1 MAVRCETVRLHLVVR
16 MLPVVLTF
24 PAIVCPE
31 IIMKCSVIITWACAL
46 GLGLAGPAVP
56 AQETG
61 EAALPL
67 HPSRAQAVQEALAR
81 NPSLAAAREQ
91 VAEAKAGIT
100 IATAWPD
107 PSLVTEADQL
117 TSFLNPHSATEHD
130 VGLQFT
136 VPYPNRTR
144 LNGKIARGTWQQA
157 QYALTQLQ
165 QQVAAQTAQAYDAIL
180 VAKRHHEDL
189 AQSQEMSRQ
198 FLEKTE
204 ARFRAGTAAKL
215 DVLKARVDFSK
226 TENDLIA
233 NDRASTTARAGLNK
247 LLGRPVR
254 SALEPA
260 DTLEVP
266 GPFPGLGAIEALAMN
281 TRPELLSM
289 TVQQKAAHDSTVLAK
304 QYWVPDLNLTL
315 WRSYINGAPDSY
327 KFDGGISL
335 PLFFWQHE
343 KGAVAQAK
351 HHERELEATGSDL
364 AGQVLLDVQTS
375 YTAATTAWRQA
386 VYLRDELLPEAQAAY
401 KAAFASYSLGGSS
414 ALDLLDAK
422 GTLLDAERQYTDAL
436 GAVNDAQ
443 ADLER
448 AVGARLPNDPPST
461 PHEK

>member
-1 MAVRCETVRLHLVVR
+1 
-16 MLPVVLTF
+16 
-24 PAIVCPE
+24 
-31 IIMKCSVIITWACAL
+31 MKCSAIITWSCAL
-46 GLGLAGPAVP
+46 CLGLAGSLAP
-56 AQETG
+56 AQQPGVNRAAE
-61 EAALPL
+61 EALPL

-100 IATAWPD
+100 IATAWAD

-136 VPYPNRTR
+136 VPFPGRTR

-215 DVLKARVDFSK
+215 DVLKAKVDFSK
-226 TENDLIA
+226 TVNDLIA
-233 NDRASTTARAGLNK
+233 NERATAAARAGLNK

-254 SALEPA
+254 SELEPA

-266 GPFPGLGAIEALAMN
+266 GPFPSLAAIEALALN
-281 TRPELLSM
+281 ARPELLSM
-289 TVQQKAAHDSTVLAK
+289 TVQQKAAHDSTSLAK

-335 PLFFWQHE
+335 PIFFWQHE

-364 AGQVLLDVQTS
+364 NGQILLDVQTS
-375 YTAATTAWRQA
+375 YSAATTAWRQA
-386 VYLRDELLPEAQAAY
+386 VYLRDELLPEAEAAY
-401 KAAFASYSLGGSS
+401 KAAFTSYSLGGSS

-422 GTLLDAERQYTDAL
+422 GTLLDAQSQYTDAL

-448 AVGARLPNDPPST
+448 AVGAPLPNDHPGN